1 MTDIAQSMVAPS
13 SHKDSWQFQRSGV
26 DMVAAYRSI
35 LHIIAYLDET
45 QYTESNSSTHERQTE
60 VVEHSD
66 LADPA
71 SDPDTSQ
78 G

>member
-1 MTDIAQSMVAPS
+1 MSTPKPSTFKCEEPSKEYAGGINTPALCNTLLRIVA
-13 SHKDSWQFQRSGV
+13 R
-26 DMVAAYRSI
+26 
-35 LHIIAYLDET
+35 LDEK
-45 QYTESNSSTHERQTE
+45 QYTHGMSRQTE

-71 SDPDTSQ
+71 SDGDTSQ